1 MSEALGDMAQG
12 RARRRFKALTRF
24 ALGVALFALVLHWLA
39 PDWGALRATATFA
52 WRFAL
57 VGLLGT
63 TIASFVTAARWRL
76 LAEAMGGTKLS
87 FATYFYALVLTRLLG
102 QFVPTVAMDL
112 VGRGMALRSA
122 GSERGLGHAATQV
135 VLERLFDGVLPILL
149 LVWALSVRHAWL
161 PLSPLLSLALFC
173 AVFLALAIPCLRP
186 GVRVALRAYLW
197 LRLRLNRRRRAVV
210 EATAEAE
217 LNADF
222 GDVPIVDTTLASAVA
237 GLSLARYIAV
247 ILQFW
252 GIAGAIGVLVSWDQM
267 TAAASVAQLAGL
279 LGLTPGGLGVLEAG
293 WAGGLGWVGL
303 GAEAISLF
311 VLAQRVGIISF
322 FGLLSLLSWPIATRH
337 KDALAARRA
346 ATLIESEHA

>member
-1 MSEALGDMAQG
+1 MTETIESEIGGQ
-12 RARRRFKALTRF
+12 RRSRRGLKALARF
-24 ALGVALFALVLHWLA
+24 AVGVGLFALVLHWLA
-39 PDWGALRATATFA
+39 PDWSALEATATFE
-52 WRFAL
+52 WQFAL

-87 FATYFYALVLTRLLG
+87 FATYFYALVVTRLLG

-149 LVWALSVRHAWL
+149 LVWALSVRHGWL
-161 PLSPLLSLALFC
+161 PMSPMVSLAMFC
-173 AVFLALAIPCLRP
+173 VVFLALAIPCLRP

-197 LRLRLNRRRRAVV
+197 LRLRLDRRRRAKV
-210 EATAEAE
+210 EAEAVAE
-217 LNADF
+217 LDAEF
-222 GDVPIVDTTLASAVA
+222 GDVPIVNARLASAVA
-237 GLSLARYIAV
+237 SLSLARYIAV

-252 GIAGAIGVLVSWDQM
+252 GIAGAIGLTVSWDQM

-303 GAEAISLF
+303 GAEPISLF
-311 VLAQRVGIISF
+311 VLAQRVGIITF
-322 FGLLSLLSWPIATRH
+322 FGVLSLISWPIATRH

-346 ATLIESEHA
+346 AEPTQP